1 MVLQDTISV
10 LGFVLGLEG
19 LVLSIGFI
27 VFTDFCHNVVLLL
40 KRFSALVCLI
50 TLITYLTSCALTAT
64 CRI

>member
-40 KRFSALVCLI
+40 QRFSALVCLI
-50 TLITYLTSCALTAT
+50 TLIRLL
-64 CRI
+64 I